1 MNAGSTARTLLAPVV
16 LGAAAIALWQLL
28 VVAFQVEPFLVPSP
42 SGIAGAFADTASGIM
57 GASLATGLNALIGLL
72 IGAVLGIFVAIIANA
87 LTFLDRM
94 LVPLVAALAVI
105 PIVAL
110 APIFYAMFGAAA
122 ETGRQ
127 LVAAVAVFV
136 PMYLNT
142 LHGLRQVEP
151 VHRDLMRS
159 YAATKEQT
167 NRMLL
172 IPGAIPYVLT
182 GLKIGSSLAV
192 ISALIAEYFGGPA
205 KGLGRAIT
213 SSAAASNYTVAWAYV
228 LGAVLLGTVFYG
240 VTAALESFSHRH
252 RSGT

>member
-1 MNAGSTARTLLAPVV
+1 MNAGSTARTFLAPVALGV
-16 LGAAAIALWQLL
+16 LAIALWQAL
-28 VVAFQVEPFLVPSP
+28 VVAFHVEPFLVPSP
-42 SGIAGAFADTASGIM
+42 FGIAGAFTDGASNILTASM
-57 GASLATGLNALIGLL
+57 ATGLNALIGLA
-72 IGAVLGIFVAIIANA
+72 IGAVSGVFVAIMANA
-87 LTFLDRM
+87 LGFLDRM

-142 LHGLRQVEP
+142 LHGLRQAEP

-167 NRMLL
+167 NRILL
-172 IPGAIPYVLT
+172 IPGAVPYVLT

-228 LGAVLLGTVFYG
+228 LGAVLLGAVFYG
-240 VTAALESFSHRH
+240 VTAALESFAHRR
-252 RSGT
+252 RSGR